1 MDNGMNFVRRCWVE
15 VDLQVLKENIRLYR
29 ESLRSSHEIMAVVKA
44 NAYGHGDVQVSKTLQ
59 ECGIRHFA
67 VSNIEEAIRLREA
80 GVAGQI
86 LILGYTPCDQ
96 AGRLLEHDITQAI
109 VDEAYAAELRK
120 CGLRVKVQAAL
131 DTGMNRIGLDAEKPE
146 DCERAI
152 RQYANDFELTGLF
165 THLCVADTDTESCR
179 AFTKRQEELF
189 TTVAERV
196 ADLHLPYVHCL
207 NSAGGLWHDC
217 TASHL
222 VRLGIILYG
231 LKPDYLNKLPQGIKP
246 VLEWKTVVSMVKHV
260 HAGETIGYGRS
271 FRVEKDMAVATL
283 PTGYAD
289 GYNRLLSNKGR
300 VFIHGHAA
308 PIVGRVCMDQMLVDV
323 TDIPNVNLGDEAVLL
338 NRDTY
343 TADDMAEELGTI
355 GYEIVCDISSR
366 VTRVYIA

>member
-1 MDNGMNFVRRCWVE
+1 MNNESNFVKRCWVE

-217 TASHL
+217 TASSL

-231 LKPDYLNKLPQGIKP
+231 LKPASP
-246 VLEWKTVVSMVKHV
+246 W
-260 HAGETIGYGRS
+260 
-271 FRVEKDMAVATL
+271 
-283 PTGYAD
+283 
-289 GYNRLLSNKGR
+289 
-300 VFIHGHAA
+300 
-308 PIVGRVCMDQMLVDV
+308 
-323 TDIPNVNLGDEAVLL
+323 
-338 NRDTY
+338 
-343 TADDMAEELGTI
+343 
-355 GYEIVCDISSR
+355 
-366 VTRVYIA
+366 

>member
-1 MDNGMNFVRRCWVE
+1 MNDNLNFVKRCWVE
-15 VDLQVLKENIRLYR
+15 VNLQTLVNNLKAY
-29 ESLRSSHEIMAVVKA
+29 ESSLQSPHEIMAVVKA

-59 ECGIRHFA
+59 AAGIRHFA
-67 VSNIEEAIRLREA
+67 VSNIEEAVRLREA
-80 GVAGQI
+80 GVTGQI

-96 AGRLLEHDITQAI
+96 AGRLLEHDVTQAI
-109 VDEAYAAELRK
+109 VDEAYATELHK
-120 CGLRVKVQAAL
+120 SGVHVKVQAAL
-131 DTGMNRIGLDAEKPE
+131 DTGMNRIGLDAENPE
-146 DCERAI
+146 TCERAI
-152 RQYANDFELTGLF
+152 RQYAKDFGLTGLF

-179 AFTKRQEELF
+179 AFTKRQENLF
-189 TTVAERV
+189 MTVAERV
-196 ADLHLPYVHCL
+196 ADLKLPFVHCL

-217 TASHL
+217 PMSSL

-231 LKPDYLNKLPQGIKP
+231 LKPDYANSLPSGIKP
-246 VLEWKTVVSMVKHV
+246 VLEWKTVVSMVKKV

-271 FRVEKDMAVATL
+271 FRVEKDMTVATL

-323 TDIPNVNLGDEAVLL
+323 TNIPNVKLGDEVVLL

-355 GYEIVCDISSR
+355 GYEIVCDISTR
-366 VTRVYIA
+366 VTRVYM

>member
-1 MDNGMNFVRRCWVE
+1 MNSECNFVKRCWVE
-15 VDLQVLKENIRLYR
+15 VDLGVLVGNLKAYEK
-29 ESLRSSHEIMAVVKA
+29 SLQSSHEIMAVVKA

-80 GVAGQI
+80 GIEGQI

-96 AGRLLEHDITQAI
+96 AEQLLKYDITQAI

-120 CGLRVKVQAAL
+120 CGLRVKVQAAM
-131 DTGMNRIGLDAEKPE
+131 DTGMNRIGLDAERPE

-152 RQYANDFELTGLF
+152 RQYAKNFELTGLF

-189 TTVAERV
+189 TAVAERV
-196 ADLHLPYVHCL
+196 ADLQLPFVHCL

-217 TASHL
+217 PTSSL

-231 LKPDYLNKLPQGIKP
+231 LKPDYANHLPQGIKP
-246 VLEWKTVVSMVKHV
+246 VLEWKTVVSMVKNV

-271 FRVEKDMAVATL
+271 FRVEKDMTVATL

-323 TDIPNVNLGDEAVLL
+323 TDIPNVKLGDEVVLL
-338 NRDTY
+338 NRNTY

-355 GYEIVCDISSR
+355 GYEIVCDISAR
-366 VTRVYIA
+366 VTRVYLV

>member
-1 MDNGMNFVRRCWVE
+1 MNDEQNFVRRCWAE
-15 VDLQVLKENIRLYR
+15 VDLQVLRDN
-29 ESLRSSHEIMAVVKA
+29 LRIYMQHLKFSHEIMAVVKA

-59 ECGIRHFA
+59 DAGIQHFA
-67 VSNIEEAIRLREA
+67 VSNLEEAIHLREA
-80 GVAGQI
+80 GIVGQI

-96 AGRLLEHDITQAI
+96 AERLLKYDIMQAI
-109 VDEAYAAELRK
+109 VDEAYAVELRK
-120 CGLRVKVQAAL
+120 RGLRVKVQAAL
-131 DTGMNRIGLDAEKPE
+131 DTGMNRIGLDAEHSGE
-146 DCERAI
+146 CEREI
-152 RQYANDFELTGLF
+152 RQYAKDFELTGLF

-179 AFTKRQEELF
+179 AFTNRQEKLF
-189 TTVAERV
+189 MTVAERV
-196 ADLHLPYVHCL
+196 ADLKLPFVHCL

-217 TASHL
+217 PMSAL

-231 LKPDYLNKLPQGIKP
+231 LKPDYANSLPSGIKP
-246 VLEWKTVVSMVKHV
+246 VLEWKTVVSMLKKV

-271 FRVEKDMAVATL
+271 FRVEKDMTVATL

-323 TDIPNVNLGDEAVLL
+323 TDIPNVTFGDEVVLL

-366 VTRVYIA
+366 VTRVYVA